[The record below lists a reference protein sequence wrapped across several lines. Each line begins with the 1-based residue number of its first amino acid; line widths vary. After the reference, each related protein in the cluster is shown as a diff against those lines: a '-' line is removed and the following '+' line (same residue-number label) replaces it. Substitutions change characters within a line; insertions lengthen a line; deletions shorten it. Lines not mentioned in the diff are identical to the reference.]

1 EKIINIKGL
10 KAFFKCDTITLIAL
24 LVFNSLFELY
34 QIQVVFD
41 FSKSSQLIHES
52 IKIFLLINALF
63 MLWEV
68 VTPLERKYNLN
79 TLLKMIY
86 LIGSTVIISIACALL
101 IFSSTPMY
109 EVYASEGPW
118 IQALSLCVPSD
129 VLDGLAPSLSGAD
142 MFSP

>member
-1 EKIINIKGL
+1 
-10 KAFFKCDTITLIAL
+10 
-24 LVFNSLFELY
+24 
-34 QIQVVFD
+34 
-41 FSKSSQLIHES
+41 
-52 IKIFLLINALF
+52 
-63 MLWEV
+63 
-68 VTPLERKYNLN
+68 
-79 TLLKMIY
+79 MIY

-142 MFSP
+142 MFSPLSGIEDQQLGGIIMMIVQQIIYGFVIAWIFFRSEERRVGKEDIF